1 MTGRIITLWV
11 AIFMLLV
18 APAAT
23 NAAGQTE
30 TQQEPQELPTQAEEE
45 VEIPSYAE
53 TIVVTA
59 TRTEVQIIN
68 APATVSVITSDVI
81 ANSPAQNFGDLL
93 SSVPGMNVSQTSARD
108 INLTTRGATSTLAT
122 SQLAL
127 LDGRSIYLNF
137 FGFVA
142 WDFLPVDMSEIQQI
156 DIIRGPTSAVWGAKR
171 DDGCRQRD
179 YQDTA

>member
-30 TQQEPQELPTQAEEE
+30 TQQEPQEPPTQAEEE

-59 TRTEVQIIN
+59 TRTEV
-68 APATVSVITSDVI
+68 
-81 ANSPAQNFGDLL
+81 
-93 SSVPGMNVSQTSARD
+93 
-108 INLTTRGATSTLAT
+108 
-122 SQLAL
+122 
-127 LDGRSIYLNF
+127 
-137 FGFVA
+137 
-142 WDFLPVDMSEIQQI
+142 
-156 DIIRGPTSAVWGAKR
+156 
-171 DDGCRQRD
+171 
-179 YQDTA
+179 